1 MELTWLMRL
10 RIAGA
15 MGVGVLLL
23 GLGAWGLI
31 EPSVPGGAI
40 TIHAGDISVLDGVIC
55 MALAFGAGFVAYF
68 AAWPYGA
75 EIAVLAAPAGLGL
88 WALKSGDMAGL
99 LRLNTALKINETFVQ
114 RQALLSVMK
123 WEGLFWLAVVGA
135 GFAGVK
141 VAERLAK
148 AKKPVDDDEIGNVN
162 TRNVLNVVTALI
174 VTVVI
179 AYFAL
184 GVFAQDVRM
193 FDNTELQSV
202 TGQPGRGQTA
212 FAVVVSFAIAA
223 YIAKWVLNVSYV
235 WPAFAACGIGYYS
248 MWLSAKADVLEHML
262 EAWPEAFFAR
272 SVCAILPL
280 QLVAFAGIGS
290 VAGYWLAIR
299 YVYWR
304 KHGG

>member
-15 MGVGVLLL
+15 MAAGVLLL
-23 GLGAWGLI
+23 GLGAWVLI
-31 EPSVPGGAI
+31 EPSAPAGAI
-40 TIHAGDISVLDGVIC
+40 TIIAGDISVVDGAIC
-55 MALAFGAGFVAYF
+55 IAIAFGAGVIGYF

-75 EIAVLAAPAGLGL
+75 EIGVLAAPAGLGF
-88 WALKSGDMAGL
+88 WALRTGDMAGL
-99 LRLNTALKINETFVQ
+99 LRLNTAPGIDETIVQ

-141 VAERLAK
+141 AAERLAK
-148 AKKPVDDDEIGNVN
+148 AKKPVDDYEIGNVN
-162 TRNVLNVVTALI
+162 THNVLNVATALI
-174 VTVVI
+174 MTVVI
-179 AYFAL
+179 AQFAL

-193 FDNTELQSV
+193 FDSELGTV
-202 TGQPGRGQTA
+202 VGQPGRGQVA

-223 YIAKWVLNVSYV
+223 YVVKWVLNVSYV
-235 WPAFAACGIGYYS
+235 WPTLAAGGIGYYS
-248 MWLSAKADVLEHML
+248 MWLSGKADVLKHML
-262 EAWPEAFFAR
+262 QTWPEAFFAR
-272 SVCAILPL
+272 SVCGILPL

-290 VAGYWLAIR
+290 VAGYWLAIK

-304 KHGG
+304 KHGE

>member
-1 MELTWLMRL
+1 MELTWFMKL
-10 RIAGA
+10 RIAGVMA
-15 MGVGVLLL
+15 VGVLLL

-31 EPSVPGGAI
+31 EPSVPAGAI
-40 TIHAGDISVLDGVIC
+40 TIIGADISVVDGAIC
-55 MALAFGAGFVAYF
+55 IALAFAAGVIGYF

-75 EIAVLAAPAGLGL
+75 EIGVLAAPAGLGF
-88 WALKSGDMAGL
+88 WAFRTGDMAGL
-99 LRLNTALKINETFVQ
+99 LRLNTALTIDETVVQ

-141 VAERLAK
+141 AAERLAK
-148 AKKPVDDDEIGNVN
+148 AKKPVGDDEIGNVN
-162 TRNVLNVVTALI
+162 THNVLNVITALI

-179 AYFAL
+179 AQFAL

-223 YIAKWVLNVSYV
+223 YIVKWVLNVSYV
-235 WPAFAACGIGYYS
+235 WPALAACGIGCYS

-290 VAGYWLAIR
+290 VAGYWLAIK

-304 KHGG
+304 KHGQ

>member
-15 MGVGVLLL
+15 MAVGVLLL
-23 GLGAWGLI
+23 GLGAWRLI

-55 MALAFGAGFVAYF
+55 MMLAFGAGFVAYF

-99 LRLNTALKINETFVQ
+99 LRLNTAVTIDETILWRQ
-114 RQALLSVMK
+114 RLFSVMR
-123 WEGLFWLAVVGA
+123 WEGVFWLAVVGA

-141 VAERLAK
+141 VAEGLAK
-148 AKKPVDDDEIGNVN
+148 AKKPVGDDEIGN
-162 TRNVLNVVTALI
+162 TTTGNVLNIAVAVIA
-174 VTVVI
+174 TVVI
-179 AYFAL
+179 AQFAL

-193 FDNTELQSV
+193 FDSELGTV
-202 TGQPGRGQTA
+202 VGQPGRGQTA

-223 YIAKWVLNVSYV
+223 YVAKWILNVSYV
-235 WPAFAACGIGYYS
+235 WPAIAACGIGYYS
-248 MWLSAKADVLEHML
+248 MWISAKADILKHML
-262 EAWPEAFFAR
+262 EAWPEVFFAR
-272 SVCAILPL
+272 SVCGILPL

-290 VAGYWLAIR
+290 VAGYWLAIK

-304 KHGG
+304 KHGE